1 MPEPRP
7 LRVFL
12 CHAKEDKPKVR
23 ELYRRLHADGVEVW
37 LDEKNLLPGQDWRVE
52 IPRAVREADVVIV
65 CMSSVSARK
74 EGFVQAEINFALDKA
89 LEKPE
94 GTIYIIP
101 AKLEECD
108 VPEKLSRWQC
118 VNLFE
123 DYEGG
128 YEMLML
134 SLKLRAQRAG
144 AFHHFEEAVV
154 QADDRFDVQHGGERG
169 FERAD
174 APAAFGEFQVVLH
187 RSPPEFGIQRV
198 RWRLQDVGRALAWLE
213 GCSEPGIYKVL
224 KRLGFSRKQGLG
236 FIHSPDPEDHAKWKR
251 ILQAYEEAM
260 YHPETTAIL
269 FMDELTYYRRP

>member
-23 ELYRRLHADGVEVW
+23 ELYRRLRADGVEVW
-37 LDEKNLLPGQDWRVE
+37 LDEKSLLPGQDWKVE
-52 IPRAVREADVVIV
+52 IPKAVREADVVIV

-108 VPEKLSRWQC
+108 APDKLSRWQW

-134 SLKLRAQRAG
+134 SLKLRAKNLG
-144 AFHHFEEAVV
+144 ASLTP
-154 QADDRFDVQHGGERG
+154 
-169 FERAD
+169 
-174 APAAFGEFQVVLH
+174 APAAEKMPATASRTPLEVVRKPLKPSGAVATVTQRKLEVYTIAGLEFVLVPKGKFIMGGTESNEKPRGEINIPYDYWLGRFPVTNAQYNEFIAPVKARHPVEGWSKIKDHPVV
-187 RSPPEFGIQRV
+187 GV
-198 RWRLQDVGRALAWLE
+198 TWN
-213 GCSEPGIYKVL
+213 
-224 KRLGFSRKQGLG
+224 
-236 FIHSPDPEDHAKWKR
+236 HA
-251 ILQAYEEAM
+251 M
-260 YHPETTAIL
+260 S
-269 FMDELTYYRRP
+269 FCM